1 MLSKRSLFLFLTGSI
16 GLLALTNCS
25 DNDVVVGAGGSSG
38 SSGNGSEAGSSAKG
52 GSAGKAGA
60 TNPPGGGTGEGGSPD
75 GEGGAPDSIGGSG
88 NEAGDS
94 AGGTGNVGGGS
105 GGSSGNGTIGEGGS
119 GGEAGAPEPTGPHQN
134 PILKYNFDVGSGL
147 TVLDVSGN
155 GLSATLPV
163 ASWAPTG
170 RTGAGLALGGGLL
183 PTTYA
188 TVPPGIFKNVKS
200 TTIAAW
206 VKVILDAPWS
216 RIFDFGNAG
225 AGTDTRFMF
234 LTPNT
239 GTGMRFSTYGG
250 VDTREATITTNTVLP
265 TNVWKHVAVT
275 VEEGG
280 KRAIYID
287 GHPAARATTVDVS
300 PSELEPLSAASYLG
314 KSRFAADAGLNGTLD
329 DFTVYDRV
337 LSPAEIAT
345 LAYPKGDYSRLAFDE
360 ASGTVSADASDRAVN
375 ATLNGATWSSGVPGL
390 SGAAVQLN
398 GVDQFVTLNNPLTG
412 CTTEATIALWVKQ
425 ETSQPWSRILDLGG
439 TSDNF
444 MFLTPAGVDG
454 KLQLNIHATPPV
466 LETVVL
472 SGSAFPTDGAWHHV
486 AVVLSPIVASLYI
499 DGNVVGNTPLPVT
512 PLVLGATNNNWLG
525 KSRFTDPYF
534 KGAMDELRVSCRAFT
549 SDEIKN
555 LAFH

>member
-25 DNDVVVGAGGSSG
+25 DNDIVVGAAGNSG
-38 SSGNGSEAGSSAKG
+38 SDGSDAGSSAKG
-52 GSAGKAGA
+52 GSAGKSGSTGSPGGA
-60 TNPPGGGTGEGGSPD
+60 TGEAGTPD
-75 GEGGAPDSIGGSG
+75 GEGGNGGSG

-94 AGGTGNVGGGS
+94 AGGSGNVSGS
-105 GGSSGNGTIGEGGS
+105 GAASGNGTIGEGGS

-134 PILKYNFDVGSGL
+134 PILKYNFDAGSGL
-147 TVLDVSGN
+147 VVLDVAGSGLN
-155 GLSATLPV
+155 ATLSTN
-163 ASWAPTG
+163 SWASTG
-170 RTGAGLALGGGLL
+170 RTGAGLALAGGI
-183 PTTYA
+183 PPAAYV

-206 VKVILDAPWS
+206 VKIGVDLAWS
-216 RIFDFGNAG
+216 RIFDFGNA
-225 AGTDTRFMF
+225 ASGTETRFMY
-234 LTPNT
+234 LTPNN

-250 VDTREATITTNTVLP
+250 ADTRESTITTSTLLP
-265 TNVWKHVAVT
+265 TNIWKHVAVT
-275 VEEGG
+275 SEEGG

-287 GHPAARATTVDVS
+287 GHPAARATTVDVT
-300 PSELEPLSAASYLG
+300 PSELEPLGANSWLG
-314 KSRFAADAGLNGTLD
+314 KSRFPDAGLSGTMD

-345 LAYPKGDYSRLAFDE
+345 LAYPKADYSRLAFDE

-398 GVDQFVTLNNPLTG
+398 GVDQFVTLNNPLSG

-425 ETSQPWSRILDLGG
+425 ETSQPWARILDLGG

-454 KLQLNIHATPPV
+454 KLQLNIHATPPIV
-466 LETVVL
+466 ETVVT
-472 SGSAFPTDGAWHHV
+472 SGSAYPTDGAWHHV
-486 AVVLSPIVASLYI
+486 AVVISGLVASLYI
-499 DGNVVGNTPLPVT
+499 DGNVSGNTPLPVT

-525 KSRFTDPYF
+525 KSRFPDPYF
-534 KGAMDELRVSCRAFT
+534 KGALDELRVSCRAFT